1 MMATNTVIAGFG
13 SYIPEKE
20 LKNED
25 FLNHEFYDEKGE
37 KLPYDNATIISKFN
51 AITGIEARRY
61 AKDDEVNSDLGTK
74 AALDVFKKTGI
85 DPETIDYIIYAQ
97 NFGDLSHNGDQADM
111 MPSLASRVK
120 HNLKIKN
127 PNCVAYDMIFGCPGW
142 VESLI
147 QANMFIKAGEAK
159 RCLVIGGETLS
170 RTVDK
175 HDRDAMIYAD
185 GAGACILEASQQ
197 SENGILAHAS
207 QSFTY
212 DEAHFLYYGK
222 TYKSASEDKT
232 KYIKMFGRKI
242 YEFALNNV
250 PNAMQLALDKSG
262 YTIDDVKK
270 IFIHQA
276 NEKMDE
282 QIVRRFYR
290 LHKMQMPE
298 GIMPMS
304 IHKLGNSSV
313 ATVPTLIDSVQQGL
327 LENQEINKGDIAI
340 FASVGAGMNI
350 NAVVYKF

>member
-1 MMATNTVIAGFG
+1 MKNNSIIAGFG
-13 SYIPEKE
+13 SYIPKKE
-20 LKNED
+20 LKNTD
-25 FLNHEFYDEKGE
+25 FLNHDFYDEKGE
-37 KLPYDNATIISKFN
+37 KLPYDNETIITKFN

-61 AKDDEVNSDLGTK
+61 AQDGEVNSDLGTK
-74 AALDVFKKTGI
+74 AAQDVLAKTGI
-85 DPETIDYIIYAQ
+85 DSETLDYIIYAH
-97 NFGDLSHNGDQADM
+97 NFGDIKQNGDQGDM

-142 VESLI
+142 LESLI
-147 QANMFIKAGEAK
+147 QANMFIKAGEAN
-159 RCLVIGGETLS
+159 RCLVIGGETLG

-185 GAGACILEASQQ
+185 GAGACILESSNQ
-197 SENGILAHAS
+197 SEKGILSHAS
-207 QSFTY
+207 QTFTLE
-212 DEAHFLYYGK
+212 EAHYLYYGE
-222 TYKSASEDKT
+222 TYHPTAKDDK

-250 PNAMQLALDKSG
+250 PNAMKMALDKSG
-262 YTIDDVKK
+262 YGISDIKK

-290 LHKMQMPE
+290 LFKEKMPE

-304 IHKLGNSSV
+304 IHQLGNSSV
-313 ATVPTLIDSVQQGL
+313 ATIPTLINSVQQGM
-327 LENQEINKGDIAI
+327 LENQEINEGDVVML
-340 FASVGAGMNI
+340 ASVGAGMNI